1 MPLRTNMNN
10 ATLKRFINACIRDGR
25 PEAISLGRVA
35 FHHLQDRRTLGL

>member
-1 MPLRTNMNN
+1 MSTSMNN

-35 FHHLQDRRTLGL
+35 FYRLRERRTLGI